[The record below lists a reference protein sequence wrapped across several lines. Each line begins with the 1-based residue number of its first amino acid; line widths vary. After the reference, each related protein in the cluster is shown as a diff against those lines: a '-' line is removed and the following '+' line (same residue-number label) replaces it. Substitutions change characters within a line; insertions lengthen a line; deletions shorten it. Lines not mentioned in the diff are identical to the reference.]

1 MSRTLD
7 HVTLDSIGG
16 QSPTCSIFI
25 RAGFKSGGVYQE
37 KNAESIHFDSG
48 N

>member
-25 RAGFKSGGVYQE
+25 RAGLCGGVYQE
-37 KNAESIHFDSG
+37 KNAESIHFDGG